1 MIDISTYRQQI
12 GSFNI
17 KTNLTK
23 TKSNS
28 ELYLNSTYRTL
39 YSLSLTIIFIIV
51 LLSLLSCSQYFDIS
65 VRPYICEIPLL
76 NITMNIYINWNFLM
90 RMVNGNGRDTITIT
104 HWNGGG
110 SYLCLSERGKLEN

>member
-12 GSFNI
+12 GSVNI

-65 VRPYICEIPLL
+65 VRPYICEIPPL
-76 NITMNIYINWNFLM
+76 NITMNIYTNWNLFM
-90 RMVNGNGRDTITIT
+90 RMVNGNGRDTITIA
-104 HWNGGG
+104 H
-110 SYLCLSERGKLEN
+110 